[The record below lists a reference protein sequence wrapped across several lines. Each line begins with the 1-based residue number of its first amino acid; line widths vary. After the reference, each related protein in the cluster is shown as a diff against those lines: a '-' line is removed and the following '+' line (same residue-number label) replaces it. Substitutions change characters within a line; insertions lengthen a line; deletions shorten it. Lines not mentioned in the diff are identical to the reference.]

1 MYYGLMKNQKQK
13 TMKRRLTILIIIL
26 AFVTVLFVLLPH
38 QDTGW
43 HMPWL
48 PGKPL
53 VSPVLELPV
62 KNKVA
67 DAGPALAPIIPL
79 AGHELDPEPDKP
91 PLEPPEVSPPEP
103 DILEAGAIPGEY
115 VLSFNSKKDLLT
127 FLTLA
132 SLHGIEILDI
142 SDFGHTVC
150 LRVKNR
156 VVLDDLLKESPTP
169 ADLGPN
175 YFVYAPDPPEQHP
188 LAPQTEYMGFGNRA
202 LEWLGVPSDHATW
215 GTGVTV
221 AVLDSGVASHP
232 ALAEQNISRKSLL
245 NGETTGLAKY
255 GGHGTSVASIIAGNS
270 PDLSGVAPGANILSI
285 QVLSSEGVGDTYT
298 LAEGIMTAVD
308 QGVQIL
314 NLSLGTVGDSFMLHD
329 AVNYALEHG
338 VAVVA
343 ATGNDA
349 LESLLYPARYK
360 GVLAVAGVDARSEH
374 LYFSNRGPEIDIA
387 APGVAVNAALPG
399 DDIGS
404 FSGTSVAV
412 PFVSGAIAWL
422 MADNPDMTATEA
434 AEVLL
439 AYTNDVGKPGQDDK
453 TGYGVLDIGRML
465 ERNRGSIY
473 DVALVRPYINPSEA
487 ENETTFG
494 VVVFAQNRG
503 TELLDSVEL
512 EVSIEGTNY
521 RQTFYNVAVG
531 EIISQEFVLDKDN
544 IHMSGQITISSSAT
558 LDGAKDVRPD
568 NNQSNWVIFL
578 KDQSAPNPEN

>member
-1 MYYGLMKNQKQK
+1 
-13 TMKRRLTILIIIL
+13 MKRRLTILVIIL
-26 AFVTVLFVLLPH
+26 SFGTVLFLLLPH
-38 QDTGW
+38 QYGR

-48 PGKPL
+48 PDTPL
-53 VSPVLELPV
+53 VSSVRELPV
-62 KNKVA
+62 RNKAA
-67 DAGPALAPIIPL
+67 DAGPALSPII
-79 AGHELDPEPDKP
+79 HELDPEPDKP

-103 DILEAGAIPGEY
+103 DILEPGAIPGEY

-142 SDFGHTVC
+142 SNFGHTVR

-156 VVLDDLLKESPTP
+156 VLLDNLLKKSPTP
-169 ADLGPN
+169 ADFGFN

-188 LAPQTEYMGFGNRA
+188 LAPQTGYMGFGNRA

-232 ALAEQNISRKSLL
+232 ALAEQKISRKSLL
-245 NGETTGLAKY
+245 NSETTGLAKD
-255 GGHGTSVASIIAGNS
+255 GGHGTSVASIIAGTS
-270 PDLSGVAPGANILSI
+270 PDLSGIAPGANILSI
-285 QVLSSEGVGDTYT
+285 QVLSSEGMGDTFT
-298 LAEGIMTAVD
+298 LAEGIITAVD
-308 QGVQIL
+308 QGVQVL
-314 NLSLGTVGDSFMLHD
+314 NLSLGTVGDSFILHD

-360 GVLAVAGVDARSEH
+360 GVLAVAGVDARSDH
-374 LYFSNRGPEIDIA
+374 LYFSNRGHEVDIA

-412 PFVSGAIAWL
+412 PFVSGAMAWL

-439 AYTNDVGKPGQDDK
+439 AYTNDVGKPGHDDK
-453 TGYGVLDIGRML
+453 TGYGVLDIGRMM
-465 ERNRGSIY
+465 ERNRGGIY
-473 DVALVRPYINPSEA
+473 DVALVRPYISPSET

-531 EIISQEFVLDKDN
+531 EIISQEFVLDKNN

-558 LDGAKDVRPD
+558 LDGAKDVRPN
-568 NNQSNWVIFL
+568 NNQINWVIAL

>member
-1 MYYGLMKNQKQK
+1 
-13 TMKRRLTILIIIL
+13 MKRRLTILIIIL
-26 AFVTVLFVLLPH
+26 AFGTVLFLLLPH
-38 QDTGW
+38 QDTGR

-48 PGKPL
+48 PDTPL
-53 VSPVLELPV
+53 VSPVRELPV
-62 KNKVA
+62 RNKVA

-79 AGHELDPEPDKP
+79 AGHDLDPEPDEP
-91 PLEPPEVSPPEP
+91 PLEPPEESPPEP
-103 DILEAGAIPGEY
+103 DILEPGAIPGEY
-115 VLSFNSKKDLLT
+115 VLSFNNKEDLLT
-127 FLTLA
+127 FLFLTLT

-142 SDFGHTVC
+142 SDFGHTVR
-150 LRVKNR
+150 LRVKNW

-169 ADLGPN
+169 ADFGPN

-188 LAPQTEYMGFGNRA
+188 LAPQTGYMGFGNQA

-232 ALAEQNISRKSLL
+232 ALAEQKISRKSLL

-255 GGHGTSVASIIAGNS
+255 GGHGTSVASIIAGTS

-285 QVLSSEGVGDTYT
+285 QVLSSEGVGDTFT
-298 LAEGIMTAVD
+298 LAEGIVAAVD
-308 QGVQIL
+308 QGVQVL

-387 APGVAVNAALPG
+387 APGFAVNAALPG

-404 FSGTSVAV
+404 FSGTSAAV
-412 PFVSGAIAWL
+412 PFVSGAMAWL

-465 ERNRGSIY
+465 ERNRRGIY
-473 DVALVRPYINPSEA
+473 DVALVRPYISPSEA

-512 EVSIEGTNY
+512 EVSIEGTHY

-531 EIISQEFVLDKDN
+531 EIISQEFVLDKDK
-544 IHMSGQITISSSAT
+544 IHMSGQITINSSTT
-558 LDGAKDVRPD
+558 LDGAKDVRPN
-568 NNQSNWVIFL
+568 NNQSNWVIAL
-578 KDQSAPNPEN
+578 KDQSAPNPGN

>member
-1 MYYGLMKNQKQK
+1 
-13 TMKRRLTILIIIL
+13 MKRRLTILIIIL
-26 AFVTVLFVLLPH
+26 AFGTVLFLMLHRDTPRLPDKTLVLPIR
-38 QDTGW
+38 
-43 HMPWL
+43 
-48 PGKPL
+48 
-53 VSPVLELPV
+53 ELSI

-79 AGHELDPEPDKP
+79 AGHDLDPEPEEP
-91 PLEPPEVSPPEP
+91 SLEPPEVSPPEP
-103 DILEAGAIPGEY
+103 DILEPGSIPGEY
-115 VLSFNSKKDLLT
+115 VLSFNNKKDLLT

-132 SLHGIEILDI
+132 SMHGIEILDVT
-142 SDFGHTVC
+142 DFGHRVR

-169 ADLGPN
+169 ADFGPN

-188 LAPQTEYMGFGNRA
+188 LAPQTGYMGFGNRA

-245 NGETTGLAKY
+245 NGETTGLAQY
-255 GGHGTSVASIIAGNS
+255 GSHGTSVASIIAGTS

-285 QVLSSEGVGDTYT
+285 QVLSSEGVGDTFT
-298 LAEGIMTAVD
+298 LAEGVVAAVD
-308 QGVQIL
+308 QGAQVL

-360 GVLAVAGVDARSEH
+360 GVLAVAGIDARSEH
-374 LYFSNRGPEIDIA
+374 LYFSNRGAEIDIA
-387 APGVAVNAALPG
+387 APGIAVNAALLG

-404 FSGTSVAV
+404 FSGTSAAV
-412 PFVSGAIAWL
+412 PFVSGAMAWL

-465 ERNRGSIY
+465 ERNRGGIY
-473 DVALVRPYINPSEA
+473 DVALVRPYINPSEV

-503 TELLDSVEL
+503 TELLDSIEL
-512 EVSIEGTNY
+512 EVSIEGTYY
-521 RQTFYNVAVG
+521 RQTFCNMAVG
-531 EIISQEFVLDKDN
+531 EIISQEFVLNKDN
-544 IHMSGQITISSSAT
+544 IHMSGQITISSSIT
-558 LDGAKDVRPD
+558 LDGAKDVRPN
-568 NNQSNWVIFL
+568 NNQSNLVIAL
-578 KDQSAPNPEN
+578 KDPSVPNPEN

>member
-1 MYYGLMKNQKQK
+1 
-13 TMKRRLTILIIIL
+13 MKRRLTILIIIL
-26 AFVTVLFVLLPH
+26 AFGTVLFLLLPH

-48 PGKPL
+48 PDKPL
-53 VSPVLELPV
+53 VSPVREMPV

-67 DAGPALAPIIPL
+67 DAGSALAPIIPL
-79 AGHELDPEPDKP
+79 DGHELDPEPDKP
-91 PLEPPEVSPPEP
+91 PLELPEVSSPEP

-132 SLHGIEILDI
+132 SLHGIEILGI
-142 SDFGHTVC
+142 SDFGHTVR

-156 VVLDDLLKESPTP
+156 VVFDDLLKESPTP

-175 YFVYAPDPPEQHP
+175 YFVYAPDPAEQHP
-188 LAPQTEYMGFGNRA
+188 LAPQTGYMGFGNRA

-232 ALAEQNISRKSLL
+232 ALAEQKISHKSLL

-255 GGHGTSVASIIAGNS
+255 GGHGTSVASIIAGTS
-270 PDLSGVAPGANILSI
+270 PDLSGVVPGANILSI
-285 QVLSSEGVGDTYT
+285 QVLSSEGVGDTFT
-298 LAEGIMTAVD
+298 LAEGIMAAVD
-308 QGVQIL
+308 QGVQVL

-439 AYTNDVGKPGQDDK
+439 TYTNDVGKPGQDDK

-465 ERNRGSIY
+465 ERNRGGIY
-473 DVALVRPYINPSEA
+473 DVALVRPYISPSEA

-494 VVVFAQNRG
+494 MVVFAQNRG

-512 EVSIEGTNY
+512 EVSIEGTNH
-521 RQTFYNVAVG
+521 RQMFYNVAVG
-531 EIISQEFVLDKDN
+531 EIISQEFVLNKDN
-544 IHMSGQITISSSAT
+544 IHMSDQITISSSAI
-558 LDGAKDVRPD
+558 LDGAKDVRPN
-568 NNQSNWVIFL
+568 NNQSNWVIAL